1 MLTLKD
7 SRFPGLPRG
16 WGSRDGVLTGSG
28 WFLMSVFPGSEGSEI
43 GWLELP
49 CLLLEGQRLDRLRQ
63 SDGLGTID
71 GGRGKARSFGTGR
84 GGEGFKEVEGAPLF
98 GERVQVHLILA
109 SSLSEAAEVMK
120 RRREIVQALEYR
132 IWWVNWQF
140 LAQMRLIGL
149 RAAILYKASRYPSAF
164 DPAILDEN
172 LPLNCTSHVRMH
184 ELYSL

>member
-1 MLTLKD
+1 M
-7 SRFPGLPRG
+7 
-16 WGSRDGVLTGSG
+16 
-28 WFLMSVFPGSEGSEI
+28 
-43 GWLELP
+43 
-49 CLLLEGQRLDRLRQ
+49 
-63 SDGLGTID
+63 
-71 GGRGKARSFGTGR
+71 
-84 GGEGFKEVEGAPLF
+84 GGEERPAPSVPEGEGKVSRKWRGAPLF

-120 RRREIVQALEYR
+120 TRREIVQALEYR

-184 ELYSL
+184 ELYYYDDIISKSGVIIS